1 MSASTLTST
10 SVRALVAVYVSVLL
24 GVGSLQS
31 QNYPVERQLTNAPHG
46 HLLTNIGAWS
56 PDSAWLAYD
65 TRGSLDGSVFNG
77 QTIQRVHVATGQVDT
92 LYRSVHGAHCGV
104 VTYHPFLDQVVFIL
118 GPEDPTENWQYG
130 PSHRQGVIVDCN
142 NPGFGAPLDARD
154 LVPNFTRGALR
165 GGTHVHTF
173 SSDGKLVASTYED
186 ALLDKLSSAPAPVPS
201 HEKNLRGISI
211 SIMDVPVRVPMTHPR
226 NHSGCSFTV
235 LATKLTDNPTPGSD
249 EIMRACEEGWIGVSG
264 YVREDGTRQ
273 RYALAFQGT
282 VMGRNGQPVV
292 ELFVLDLPEQIDQ
305 LMQAEGSIT
314 GTATTRP
321 TPPTSCRQRRVTFT
335 EDQSYPGIA
344 SQPRHWIR
352 STPDGSNLLFL
363 ARDPEGVVQLY
374 CVSPNGG
381 KIRQVTRDAHSVA
394 SAFSVSPDGSQAA
407 YVSDGSIF
415 TVDIAS
421 SRSTRLTKS
430 TPQNPPRPEA
440 CLFSPDGSK
449 IAFIRTIEGH
459 NQIMVVDCR

>member
-1 MSASTLTST
+1 MSVSNIASTPTTTFKTVLI
-10 SVRALVAVYVSVLL
+10 AVFL
-24 GVGSLQS
+24 GVVSLQA
-31 QNYPVERQLTNAPHG
+31 QNFPVERQLTNALQG

-65 TRGSLDGSVFNG
+65 TRDSLDGSVFNG
-77 QTIQRVHVATGQVDT
+77 QTIQRVHVANGQVDT

-118 GPEDPTENWQYG
+118 GPEDPTEDWQYG

-142 NPGFGAPLDARD
+142 NPGHAKFLDARD
-154 LVPNFTRGALR
+154 LVPDFTRGALR

-173 SSDGKLVASTYED
+173 SGDGNLVASTYED
-186 ALLDKLSSAPAPVPS
+186 ALLDKLASTTTLVQA
-201 HEKNLRGISI
+201 HEKNLRGIAVSI
-211 SIMDVPVRVPMTHPR
+211 IDQPVRVPMTHPR
-226 NHSGCSFTV
+226 NHSGFSFTV
-235 LATKLTDNPTPGSD
+235 LATQLTDNPTPGSD
-249 EIMRACEEGWIGVSG
+249 EIMRACEEGWVGTSG
-264 YVREDGTRQ
+264 YLCTDGTRQ

-282 VMGRNGQPVV
+282 VIGRKGQPIV

-305 LMQAEGSIT
+305 LMQADGSIT

-321 TPPTSCRQRRVTFT
+321 APPTSCRQRRITFT
-335 EDQSYPGIA
+335 EDSRYPGLA
-344 SQPRHWIR
+344 LQPRHWIR
-352 STPDGSNLLFL
+352 STPDGNNLLFL
-363 ARDPEGVVQLY
+363 ARDPEGVVQLF

-381 KIRQVTRDAHSVA
+381 KMRQITGDAHSVA
-394 SAFSVSPDGSQAA
+394 SAFSVSPDGSQVA
-407 YVSDGSIF
+407 YVSDGSIY

-421 SRSTRLTKS
+421 GRSTRLTKS
-430 TPQNPPRPEA
+430 TPINPPRPEA

-449 IAFIRTIEGH
+449 IAFMRTIEGH